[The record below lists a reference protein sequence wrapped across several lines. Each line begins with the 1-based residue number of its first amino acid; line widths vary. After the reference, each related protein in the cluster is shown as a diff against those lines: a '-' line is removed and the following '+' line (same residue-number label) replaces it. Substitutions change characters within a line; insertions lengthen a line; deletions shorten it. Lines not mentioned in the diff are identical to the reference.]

1 VRERKF
7 ERRKETIRVRTI
19 KFRTWDTQNKEF
31 SEWTNRDPHFSTSH
45 GQIFFWERTR
55 KEDGSYDGDIILE
68 DHGDRFVLQQ
78 FTGLT
83 DKNGKDVY
91 EGDILERVTQ
101 SGSFAKV
108 LVRWHDKECCFV
120 YNNVYNLHGEPNP
133 LHDNFVNLCDWT
145 YWVVCGNIFENP
157 ELLK

>member
-1 VRERKF
+1 MRQ
-7 ERRKETIRVRTI
+7 I
-19 KFRTWDTQNKEF
+19 KFRIWDKQRKGWLSPDDSSLHCQSNWFIDPFTGKVVDVVARPDNQYSIDEDPEFYMNGIKIIKE
-31 SEWTNRDPHFSTSH
+31 S
-45 GQIFFWERTR
+45 
-55 KEDGSYDGDIILE
+55 
-68 DHGDRFVLQQ
+68 RFVVQQ

-91 EGDILERVTQ
+91 EGDILERITP

-108 LVRWHDKECCFV
+108 LVRWYDKECCFV
-120 YNNVYNLHGEPNP
+120 YNNVHNLHGEPNP

-157 ELLK
+157 ELLE